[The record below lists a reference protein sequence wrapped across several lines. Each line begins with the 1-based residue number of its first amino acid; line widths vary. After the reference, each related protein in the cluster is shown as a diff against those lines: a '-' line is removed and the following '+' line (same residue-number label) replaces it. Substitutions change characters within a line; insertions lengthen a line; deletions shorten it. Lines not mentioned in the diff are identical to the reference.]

1 MIAQTCRDE
10 MRALAALYTATT
22 GSSLSAISRK
32 YYGKSGFL
40 PRFVA
45 GDASMSIDKYDRI
58 MGQIRDD
65 LTELA
70 AKNGDRRHA

>member
-1 MIAQTCRDE
+1 MIDQTCRDE

-40 PRFVA
+40 SDFVA
-45 GDASMSIDKYDRI
+45 GTKTMSIKKYDKI
-58 MGQIRDD
+58 MSQIRDD